1 MNMPEE
7 CKEVLEAY
15 MELKEIND
23 SIRRQIIKEAIKE
36 TDEEIL
42 ASLKEDNE

>member
-1 MNMPEE
+1 MNIPEE
-7 CKEVLEAY
+7 CKEALEAY

-23 SIRRQIIKEAIKE
+23 SIRRQKIKEAIKE

-42 ASLKEDNE
+42 DILKRR